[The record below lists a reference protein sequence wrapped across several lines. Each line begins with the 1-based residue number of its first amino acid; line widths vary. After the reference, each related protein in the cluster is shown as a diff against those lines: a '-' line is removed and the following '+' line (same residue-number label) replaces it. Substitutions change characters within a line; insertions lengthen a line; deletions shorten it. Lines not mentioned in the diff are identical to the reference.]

1 MAISL
6 IRISDIAIYRYT
18 INDVAEERVQHVCIR
33 YEDMKFRHHQSQEA
47 ATARMSSILHIQKHA
62 H

>member
-6 IRISDIAIYRYT
+6 IRISDIAIYT